1 MGLVWPRIW
10 LLVNDTTASAVGDA
24 NTRYRAAAETTAWGV
39 LYAVLGIF
47 WWPAAIAGAVAVTV
61 GYQ

>member
-1 MGLVWPRIW
+1 M
-10 LLVNDTTASAVGDA
+10 GDA